1 VATTPKRPGKH
12 RVEGGRVTPKGGP
25 SKDGSSKPASGR
37 GGSKGSNTPEASTRY
52 TPRVPTYQKVSP
64 PWVPVLMFGF
74 MGLGILMIVANYL
87 QILPGSVTN
96 WYVFGGLGLILAGI
110 ITATQYR

>member
-1 VATTPKRPGKH
+1 MADTPKRPGKR

-25 SKDGSSKPASGR
+25 SKDGAKSSPKRTTA
-37 GGSKGSNTPEASTRY
+37 PEASTRY

-64 PWVPVLMFGF
+64 PWVPGLMFGF
-74 MGLGILMIVANYL
+74 WGLGIAMIVANYL
-87 QILPGSVTN
+87 QLLPGAVTN